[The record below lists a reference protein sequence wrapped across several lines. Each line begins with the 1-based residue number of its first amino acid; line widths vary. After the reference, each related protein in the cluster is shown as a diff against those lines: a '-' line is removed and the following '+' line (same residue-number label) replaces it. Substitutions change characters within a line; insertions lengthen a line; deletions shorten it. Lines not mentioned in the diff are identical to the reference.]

1 MSRIRNLKILYIN
14 IGKTLEYEVD
24 FMAEN
29 PEERKY
35 YQVTKSL
42 IDDNVKMREIRS
54 LESIGDKLF

>member
-1 MSRIRNLKILYIN
+1 MYIN

-42 IDDNVKMREIRS
+42 IDDNGKMREIRS